1 MFQGFNKKN
10 AAAQKISHS
19 EIKLTEV
26 ADIGC
31 IQKSLVHHFQEL
43 KYPRVERTKKHQLTD
58 ILVIAILAVIA
69 GAQGWEDME
78 NYGISKKQWLEKF
91 LALPHGI
98 PSDDTF
104 RRVFEFLNPEELN
117 RCFLQWVETLVTKMG
132 GEIIPIDGKT
142 IRGSYDRNQGKS
154 ALHIISA
161 WSSEQ
166 RLVLGQMKVE
176 DKSNEI
182 TAIPALLELLDI
194 TGSIIT
200 IDAMGTQTEIAKK
213 IIDKKGDYV
222 LALKANHPTLYNQV
236 QEWFEKASAQQF
248 QGIDVSYEK
257 PVEKGHHRREIR
269 QVWSV
274 PVAAINNLY
283 QPRLGAGLQSVVMVV
298 RVRHLWNKTT
308 REVQFYLSSLHSDA
322 QLIGRAIRQ
331 HWGIEN
337 QAHWTLDCTFA
348 EDACRIRSFHSPRN
362 FALLRRIALNAL
374 NREHS
379 YKRSLRQ
386 KMKRTAMDNDY
397 MIQVLFSCFLD
408 PTLGSSESL
417 CQA

>member
-379 YKRSLRQ
+379 YKLVSD
-386 KMKRTAMDNDY
+386 KK
-397 MIQVLFSCFLD
+397 
-408 PTLGSSESL
+408 
-417 CQA
+417 

>member
-1 MFQGFNKKN
+1 MFQGFNNKT
-10 AAAQKISHS
+10 ADAQKNFPAEEKI
-19 EIKLTEV
+19 TEV
-26 ADIGC
+26 ADIEC
-31 IQKSLVHHFQEL
+31 IQKSLVQHFQEI
-43 KYPRVERTKKHQLTD
+43 KDPRVERTKKHQLTD

-104 RRVFEFLNPEELN
+104 RRVFEFINPEELN

-176 DKSNEI
+176 DKSHEI

-222 LALKANHPTLYNQV
+222 RALKANHPTLYNQV

-257 PVEKGHHRREIR
+257 RVEKGHHRREIR

-274 PVAAINNLY
+274 PVSAINNLY
-283 QPRLGAGLQSVVMVV
+283 QPRLWAGLQSVVMVL

-408 PTLGSSESL
+408 PTLDSSESL

>member
-1 MFQGFNKKN
+1 MFQGFNNKTADTHKN
-10 AAAQKISHS
+10 FPS
-19 EIKLTEV
+19 ERKLTEV

-31 IQKSLVHHFQEL
+31 IQKSLVQHFQEI
-43 KYPRVERTKKHQLTD
+43 KDPRVERTKKHQLTD

-104 RRVFEFLNPEELN
+104 RRVFEFINPEELN

-154 ALHIISA
+154 ALHLISA

-166 RLVLGQMKVE
+166 RLVLAQMKVE

-200 IDAMGTQTEIAKK
+200 IDAMGTQTEIAQK
-213 IIDKKGDYV
+213 IIEKKGDYV

-257 PVEKGHHRREIR
+257 RVEKGHHRREIR

-283 QPRLGAGLQSVVMVV
+283 QPRLWAGLQSVVMVV

-397 MIQVLFSCFLD
+397 MIQVLFSCFID
-408 PTLGSSESL
+408 PTLDSSESL